1 MANPLSNQWLSR
13 NFECISRAD
22 ALISARLAD
31 GKDYHEYTDP
41 SLCDDVFTV
50 LTRGLSSGDNS
61 SILLLGEAGSG
72 KTHIVEWCLKK
83 LCDVQPS
90 LVVLRAYGSKY
101 ATDVECIRH
110 LAAQA
115 AGQMPT
121 APRANLSF
129 ESGMEWIRSVLTDSF
144 RLATAVVVV
153 LDKLEHFC
161 SKARQTLLYNL
172 FDIAQE
178 VGVQLSIIATSEKM
192 DVMGSLEKRIQS
204 RFSMR
209 HLHTFLPTTME
220 DLLAILAAKLR
231 LQPSGALKSSFLQQ
245 FHKSIEAA
253 LRAKAQHWQASLE
266 LGRPPSW
273 FLNQCLPV
281 SALLLEGCRSQAL
294 DEHRPPTKRQ
304 RTADF
309 PGSLPSTTSHETR
322 ALMLQG
328 LSEVQH
334 ILLTALF
341 RLDGR
346 RATKTLAT
354 VLHEVERLHKG
365 HHALTASWN
374 PDRYCAAFDQL
385 IQMRLVE
392 FCGASRGD
400 TLLPKRY
407 WPCRSAVD
415 HAYAEFARNIDATDA
430 SMKEANPLRRLP
442 QPVQQW
448 AGARERKPTDG
459 QP

>member
-1 MANPLSNQWLSR
+1 MAVPLSMEWLSH
-13 NFECISRAD
+13 NFDRISRVD

-50 LTRGLSSGDNS
+50 LTRGLSSGENS

-90 LVVLRAYGSKY
+90 LIVLRAYGSKY
-101 ATDVECIRH
+101 ASDVECIRH

-115 AGQMPT
+115 AGQTTT
-121 APRANLSF
+121 APRSNMSF
-129 ESGMEWIRSVLTDSF
+129 ELGMEWIRGVLTDSF
-144 RLATAVVVV
+144 QVATAVVVV
-153 LDKLEHFC
+153 LDKLEYFC

-178 VGVQLSIIATSEKM
+178 AGVQLSIVATSEKM

-209 HLHTFLPTTME
+209 HLHTFLPTTMYG
-220 DLLAILAAKLR
+220 LLAVLAAKLR
-231 LQPSGALKSSFLQQ
+231 LQPSGSLKAPFLKQ
-245 FHKSIEAA
+245 FHRSIEVS
-253 LRAKAQHWQASLE
+253 LRTKAQHWQASLE

-281 SALLLEGCRSQAL
+281 SALLLAGCRSQAIN
-294 DEHRPPTKRQ
+294 ENRPPAKRQ
-304 RTADF
+304 RTTGF
-309 PGSLPSTTSHETR
+309 LGSLPSTTSCETR

-334 ILLTALF
+334 ILLIALC
-341 RLDGR
+341 RMDGR
-346 RATKTLAT
+346 RATKTLAS

-374 PDRYCAAFDQL
+374 PDHYCVAFHQL
-385 IQMRLVE
+385 IEMRLVE
-392 FCGASRGD
+392 FCCASRGD
-400 TLLPKRY
+400 LPKRY

-415 HAYAEFARNIDATDA
+415 HAYAEFARNMDATEA
-430 SMKEANPLRRLP
+430 SMEEANPLRRLP

-448 AGARERKPTDG
+448 AGARESKPTPG
-459 QP
+459 QS